1 MKKMV
6 ASKRF
11 IELVNLAMKWTMASR
26 RYKYDW

>member
-11 IELVNLAMKWTMASR
+11 IKLVNLAMKWPWLE
-26 RYKYDW
+26 YKYDW